1 MPVPN
6 NDTFSLQDVA
16 TYLQKSGED
25 NLVGLFSF
33 ARDWRFDPN
42 YEGNKDRLS
51 NFRNY
56 DGLWVGRVQYINSID
71 STATSRADQS
81 WDDKSYTLNDQYIG
95 HDIQVIL
102 KYTAG
107 NSNTRS
113 NPSWRADVQIGGL
126 IGIGEDVYN
135 LDQNQNP
142 EWQTSIAQTSDLNN
156 VVWYDIPNSDTA
168 NGLRWNRR
176 GPTAPTSSGTG
187 VAAPPYTNGP
197 DKFYYTETSGSFVT
211 DKTFWL
217 KSPTSTITASNR
229 TISFYYAGYGSNV
242 GDIDIYTKIIT

>member
-1 MPVPN
+1 MSVPN

-16 TYLQKSGED
+16 DYLQKSEED
-25 NLVGLFSF
+25 NLVGLFNF
-33 ARDWRFDPN
+33 AQDSRFDPN
-42 YEGNKDRLS
+42 YEENKDELY

-56 DGLWVGRVQYINSID
+56 DGQWVGKVEFVNQIISD
-71 STATSRADQS
+71 SASRADQS
-81 WDDKSYTLNDQYIG
+81 WDFKSYSLDRYVG
-95 HDIQVIL
+95 YDIQVIL

-113 NPSWRADVQIGGL
+113 NPSWRADIQIGGL
-126 IGIGEDVYN
+126 ISIGEDVYN

-142 EWQTSIAQTSDLNN
+142 EWQTSIAQTLELDN
-156 VVWYDIPNSDTA
+156 VAWYDIPNSDTA
-168 NGLRWNRR
+168 NSLRWNRR

-217 KSPTSTITASNR
+217 KSPTSTITASNK
-229 TISFYYAGYGSNV
+229 TLSFYYAGYGSNV
-242 GDIDIYTKIIT
+242 GDVEIYAEVIA